1 MKYKRIITAFLIFSI
16 LMLVPGCKTVEHK
29 ENPDPPSIDIVETVP
44 LDFEMETDYDNISV
58 ETELT
63 TYPKSTEEIIYTIT
77 NHNVG
82 KGFYYFSIPYI
93 EYYEQG
99 KWVRLAYYPPNYSE
113 EAGNWNICGIEGNR
127 EIEYSCNGVFYPQFI
142 SEGIKDGQYRMII
155 FVGDTKAFCEFEF
168 SD

>member
-1 MKYKRIITAFLIFSI
+1 
-16 LMLVPGCKTVEHK
+16 MLVPGCKTVEHK
-29 ENPDPPSIDIVETVP
+29 ENPDPPSIDIMETVP

-99 KWVRLAYYPPNYSE
+99 KWVRLAYYPPN
-113 EAGNWNICGIEGNR
+113 
-127 EIEYSCNGVFYPQFI
+127 
-142 SEGIKDGQYRMII
+142 
-155 FVGDTKAFCEFEF
+155 
-168 SD
+168 